1 MVRSEIALQLA
12 HKNPAISRK
21 DIDKIIEPD
30 LFKSTKKI
38 PKYDDYEFD

>member
-1 MVRSEIALQLA
+1 MKGLISDFEGSSIRSV
-12 HKNPAISRK
+12 S